1 MRRRAG
7 TVAGLLGTA
16 LLVLAAPAGAI
27 VKKVDI
33 EPTKFTPAVIT
44 VGPGTDVEWTNK
56 DGRTRALRG
65 DFSSTDIVPGQTYKR
80 RFSRIGR
87 FDYRDRDNPLLTGTV
102 IVTVI
107 YAGGRPRYP
116 RPGGTGLVTHHWRG
130 TLRLDIRE
138 DWKYMDGKF
147 LSFAG
152 PCNAQ
157 VGDGSRQAQFSA
169 AFPDVKYS
177 RVGGLEVL
185 AGSRGPT
192 GSRATA
198 RRSSPRPPTPTRA
211 ATSTAATARGT
222 RPRMSSRTAT
232 TTTPA
237 TGFEQSSCGRPG
249 WPGGGSS
256 GRTST

>member
-65 DFSSTDIVPGQTYKR
+65 DFSSTDIAPGQTYKR

-116 RPGGTGLVTHHWRG
+116 RPGGTGLVTHRWRG
-130 TLRLDIRE
+130 TLRLDVRE

-147 LSFAG
+147 L
-152 PCNAQ
+152 
-157 VGDGSRQAQFSA
+157 
-169 AFPDVKYS
+169 
-177 RVGGLEVL
+177 
-185 AGSRGPT
+185 
-192 GSRATA
+192 
-198 RRSSPRPPTPTRA
+198 
-211 ATSTAATARGT
+211 
-222 RPRMSSRTAT
+222 
-232 TTTPA
+232 
-237 TGFEQSSCGRPG
+237 
-249 WPGGGSS
+249 
-256 GRTST
+256 